1 MVRYMVCLDASDDAP
16 KIFQRCLEM
25 TSRAG
30 EGEDEPRVLL
40 VGVAETYRRSKIIN
54 ALRVDFDFQVLDKA
68 NKHIIKDMQE
78 MLEDFKG
85 ELAKRGVRASV
96 VVESGDPR
104 ERLCEVA
111 ERERPDLMM
120 LGHRATRLHH
130 LAQVGSVVLHCVEH
144 APCPVYIVR
153 V

>member
-1 MVRYMVCLDASDDAP
+1 
-16 KIFQRCLEM
+16 
-25 TSRAG
+25 
-30 EGEDEPRVLL
+30 
-40 VGVAETYRRSKIIN
+40 
-54 ALRVDFDFQVLDKA
+54 
-68 NKHIIKDMQE
+68 

-85 ELAKRGVRASV
+85 ELTKRGVQASV

-104 ERLCEVA
+104 EKLCEVA